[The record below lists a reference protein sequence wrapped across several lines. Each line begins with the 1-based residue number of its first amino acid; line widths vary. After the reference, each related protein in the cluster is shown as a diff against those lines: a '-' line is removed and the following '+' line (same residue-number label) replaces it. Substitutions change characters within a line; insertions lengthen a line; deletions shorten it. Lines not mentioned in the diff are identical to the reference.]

1 MTVEWASFIDV
12 LGERE
17 DSIGVINLCHAIGE
31 SPVISAD
38 AGEYNDPDGKTKY
51 YKFYHS
57 GIEMGFRKDCL
68 SHIHF
73 YFGNEDE
80 YSPFTG
86 IFGGSIGKVATEQL
100 RGRQW
105 EGLLAKS

>member
-17 DSIGVINLCHAIGE
+17 DSIGVNNLCHAIGE

-57 GIEMGFRKDCL
+57 GIEMGVSERLLK
-68 SHIHF
+68 S
-73 YFGNEDE
+73 
-80 YSPFTG
+80 YSF
-86 IFGGSIGKVATEQL
+86 
-100 RGRQW
+100 
-105 EGLLAKS
+105 LLWQ